1 MEKKLFKGVLNNTQ
15 STSISIFSVNLLII
29 QTFSKKLEKE
39 NQLKKKDLHSQ
50 LTSSNSERS
59 REPKSRNLV
68 KSELSNKIGC
78 ETKMFDRLDD
88 LNKINRDKEELKL
101 IIKQLLISQEQKND
115 LIKKYSL
122 EIMSLNASL
131 REKENEILIKDE
143 IISRLKNKIN
153 EIKQKT
159 K

>member
-1 MEKKLFKGVLNNTQ
+1 
-15 STSISIFSVNLLII
+15 
-29 QTFSKKLEKE
+29 
-39 NQLKKKDLHSQ
+39 
-50 LTSSNSERS
+50 
-59 REPKSRNLV
+59 
-68 KSELSNKIGC
+68 
-78 ETKMFDRLDD
+78 MFDRFDD

-122 EIMSLNASL
+122 EIMGLNASL

>member
-1 MEKKLFKGVLNNTQ
+1 M
-15 STSISIFSVNLLII
+15 
-29 QTFSKKLEKE
+29 
-39 NQLKKKDLHSQ
+39 
-50 LTSSNSERS
+50 
-59 REPKSRNLV
+59 

-78 ETKMFDRLDD
+78 GTKMFDRFDD

-122 EIMSLNASL
+122 EIMGLNASL